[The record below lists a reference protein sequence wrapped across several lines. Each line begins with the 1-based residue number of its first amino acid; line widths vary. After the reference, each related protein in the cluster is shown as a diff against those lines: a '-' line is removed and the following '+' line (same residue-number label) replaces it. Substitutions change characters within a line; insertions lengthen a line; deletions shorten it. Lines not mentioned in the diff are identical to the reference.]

1 MRKIKILLIVMLFFI
16 SILFSLENFPWNGS
30 VALLNIHAF
39 VYLLMVIGFVI
50 IFLIPNIQQFS
61 VFVFFFFGS
70 IAYFALRIFVFND
83 QPILSEQTIL
93 ATLTEY
99 ILLLTGLYL
108 AYEITTQIRR
118 LENFVEEVYLPNH
131 EQRIMKVQAAKE
143 EINTEFIRSRRHQHP
158 LSLLVVRPETKLT
171 EAELKKATQE
181 IQKHM
186 ISRFVSVSLA
196 KIISREA
203 RRTDLIVSQSESDHR
218 FLILCPETRGTDT
231 INLAERIRSTVMDRL
246 GININYG
253 IASFPEE
260 ALTYEELLQRA
271 EFQLYLNKEGPQ
283 EIIQSVPAIQS
294 GEIKKINV

>member
-1 MRKIKILLIVMLFFI
+1 
-16 SILFSLENFPWNGS
+16 
-30 VALLNIHAF
+30 
-39 VYLLMVIGFVI
+39 
-50 IFLIPNIQQFS
+50 
-61 VFVFFFFGS
+61 
-70 IAYFALRIFVFND
+70 
-83 QPILSEQTIL
+83 
-93 ATLTEY
+93 
-99 ILLLTGLYL
+99 
-108 AYEITTQIRR
+108 
-118 LENFVEEVYLPNH
+118 
-131 EQRIMKVQAAKE
+131 MKVHAAKE

-260 ALTYEELLQRA
+260 ALTSEELLQRA

-294 GEIKKINV
+294 GEINKINV

>member
-131 EQRIMKVQAAKE
+131 EQRIMKVQAAKD

>member
-1 MRKIKILLIVMLFFI
+1 
-16 SILFSLENFPWNGS
+16 
-30 VALLNIHAF
+30 
-39 VYLLMVIGFVI
+39 MVIAFVI

-143 EINTEFIRSRRHQHP
+143 EINTEFIRSRRH
-158 LSLLVVRPETKLT
+158 
-171 EAELKKATQE
+171 
-181 IQKHM
+181 
-186 ISRFVSVSLA
+186 LA
-196 KIISREA
+196 SA
-203 RRTDLIVSQSESDHR
+203 IVIGCSSGNKSD
-218 FLILCPETRGTDT
+218 
-231 INLAERIRSTVMDRL
+231 RS
-246 GININYG
+246 
-253 IASFPEE
+253 
-260 ALTYEELLQRA
+260 
-271 EFQLYLNKEGPQ
+271 
-283 EIIQSVPAIQS
+283 
-294 GEIKKINV
+294 